1 MKRFSFSF
9 GKKIKDLQEQ
19 GGTEA
24 PRARGRRSSR
34 SLLRH
39 AEFMKEATPGSQIRM
54 VFWAAGGA
62 FSLATV
68 IWAFTLWSN
77 LKMEEIVFELSQ
89 PLAGTGDSMIQSFVL
104 RCILPMI
111 AVAAL
116 VILLLWKIRDH
127 AEEEKA
133 RTVLRIKW
141 LSRAVLV
148 ISAATAWIRLDI
160 TDYLRNRNTPSEFIA
175 ENYVDPAETKITFP
189 EKKRNLIY
197 IFLESMEDT
206 YADKEN
212 GGGFTF
218 NCIPELTKLAE
229 ENEDFSGREKTLNGA
244 YAMNG
249 ATWTMG
255 GMFAQT
261 SGLPLKTEIGNNG
274 MKNQTTFFPSITTLG
289 NILQKQGYYQVYML
303 GSDATFG
310 GRRLYYTQHGNYTIY
325 DYNYALQH
333 GWIPNGYRVWWG
345 FEDKRLISFV
355 KQELTELGSGSQP
368 FNLTM
373 LTVDTHFPDGYVCS
387 ECPDTFGSNQYANVM
402 ACSSRQI
409 AELVSWIQQQSWY
422 ENTTIVISGDH
433 LTMDGDFCNKVSS
446 KYDRKV
452 YTCYINP
459 AATVEDPDAARTY
472 TTFDDF
478 PTTLAALGCTIDGNR
493 LGLGTNLFSSTP
505 TLVEQYG
512 VSEVNTELAR
522 RSEWMENKS
531 GISQHVLQVAK
542 DLKKSKPKMHVSTVG
557 ENVVFTV
564 DNVDD
569 INDEIGALYIS
580 VFNDAGERLFLRAAE
595 KREDGSWTLTMD
607 KAAFGGDST
616 LKYKLHVDSEA
627 GDVYID
633 NGTRFT
639 IP

>member
-133 RTVLRIKW
+133 RTVLRIKR

-218 NCIPELTKLAE
+218 NCIPELT
-229 ENEDFSGREKTLNGA
+229 N
-244 YAMNG
+244 
-249 ATWTMG
+249 
-255 GMFAQT
+255 
-261 SGLPLKTEIGNNG
+261 
-274 MKNQTTFFPSITTLG
+274 
-289 NILQKQGYYQVYML
+289 
-303 GSDATFG
+303 
-310 GRRLYYTQHGNYTIY
+310 
-325 DYNYALQH
+325 
-333 GWIPNGYRVWWG
+333 
-345 FEDKRLISFV
+345 
-355 KQELTELGSGSQP
+355 
-368 FNLTM
+368 
-373 LTVDTHFPDGYVCS
+373 
-387 ECPDTFGSNQYANVM
+387 M
-402 ACSSRQI
+402 A
-409 AELVSWIQQQSWY
+409 
-422 ENTTIVISGDH
+422 
-433 LTMDGDFCNKVSS
+433 
-446 KYDRKV
+446 
-452 YTCYINP
+452 
-459 AATVEDPDAARTY
+459 
-472 TTFDDF
+472 
-478 PTTLAALGCTIDGNR
+478 
-493 LGLGTNLFSSTP
+493 
-505 TLVEQYG
+505 
-512 VSEVNTELAR
+512 
-522 RSEWMENKS
+522 
-531 GISQHVLQVAK
+531 
-542 DLKKSKPKMHVSTVG
+542 
-557 ENVVFTV
+557 
-564 DNVDD
+564 
-569 INDEIGALYIS
+569 
-580 VFNDAGERLFLRAAE
+580 
-595 KREDGSWTLTMD
+595 
-607 KAAFGGDST
+607 
-616 LKYKLHVDSEA
+616 
-627 GDVYID
+627 
-633 NGTRFT
+633 
-639 IP
+639 

>member
-1 MKRFSFSF
+1 M
-9 GKKIKDLQEQ
+9 
-19 GGTEA
+19 
-24 PRARGRRSSR
+24 
-34 SLLRH
+34 
-39 AEFMKEATPGSQIRM
+39 
-54 VFWAAGGA
+54 
-62 FSLATV
+62 
-68 IWAFTLWSN
+68 
-77 LKMEEIVFELSQ
+77 
-89 PLAGTGDSMIQSFVL
+89 
-104 RCILPMI
+104 
-111 AVAAL
+111 
-116 VILLLWKIRDH
+116 
-127 AEEEKA
+127 
-133 RTVLRIKW
+133 
-141 LSRAVLV
+141 
-148 ISAATAWIRLDI
+148 
-160 TDYLRNRNTPSEFIA
+160 
-175 ENYVDPAETKITFP
+175 
-189 EKKRNLIY
+189 
-197 IFLESMEDT
+197 
-206 YADKEN
+206 
-212 GGGFTF
+212 
-218 NCIPELTKLAE
+218 
-229 ENEDFSGREKTLNGA
+229 
-244 YAMNG
+244 
-249 ATWTMG
+249 
-255 GMFAQT
+255 
-261 SGLPLKTEIGNNG
+261 
-274 MKNQTTFFPSITTLG
+274 
-289 NILQKQGYYQVYML
+289 
-303 GSDATFG
+303 
-310 GRRLYYTQHGNYTIY
+310 
-325 DYNYALQH
+325 
-333 GWIPNGYRVWWG
+333 
-345 FEDKRLISFV
+345 

-564 DNVDD
+564 DHVDD

-607 KAAFGGDST
+607 KSAFGGDST

>member
-1 MKRFSFSF
+1 MKQQEIRRQ
-9 GKKIKDLQEQ
+9 GEKKLS
-19 GGTEA
+19 GAG
-24 PRARGRRSSR
+24 
-34 SLLRH
+34 
-39 AEFMKEATPGSQIRM
+39 TPGS
-54 VFWAAGGA
+54 AAGWGRLVLILA
-62 FSLATV
+62 FFAFGLLLSLSVRWMASN
-68 IWAFTLWSN
+68 WAELT
-77 LKMEEIVFELSQ
+77 MEEFLFQMST
-89 PLAGTGDSMIQSFVL
+89 LTGTGGAMVKGYLKGSVVPCVIITSAV
-104 RCILPMI
+104 CIGYFALKNA
-111 AVAAL
+111 AVRRRFAQ
-116 VILLLWKIRDH
+116 
-127 AEEEKA
+127 
-133 RTVLRIKW
+133 
-141 LSRAVLV
+141 AVL
-148 ISAATAWIRLDI
+148 AAGAVLLAAGLAAGAR
-160 TDYLRNRNTPSEFIA
+160 FIHIGTWLGSLGK
-175 ENYVDPAETKITFP
+175 ESDLVGSSYVDPADVRITFP
-189 EKKRNLIY
+189 EKKRNLVY
-197 IFLESMEDT
+197 LYLESMEIT
-206 YADKEN
+206 YASLED
-212 GGGFTF
+212 GGF
-218 NCIPELTKLAE
+218 NEVSRIPELTALAYE
-229 ENEDFSGREKTLNGA
+229 EGNESFSGSSGRLNGA
-244 YAMNG
+244 ISAYG
-249 ATWTMG
+249 SGWTMAAI
-255 GMFAQT
+255 FAQT
-261 SGLPLKTEIGNNG
+261 SGLPLKISINGNK
-274 MKNQTTFFPSITTLG
+274 MDSQESFFPGVTALG
-289 NILQKQGYYQVYML
+289 DILEKEGYRQAFL
-303 GSDATFG
+303 IGSDAEFG
-310 GRRLYYTQHGNYTIY
+310 GRALYMENHGGYELWDYHWALETGNIPENY
-325 DYNYALQH
+325 NVF
-333 GWIPNGYRVWWG
+333 WGYEDEKL
-345 FEDKRLISFV
+345 FEIAKKTLS
-355 KQELTELGSGSQP
+355 ELSEGDEP

-580 VFNDAGERLFLRAAE
+580 VCNDAGERLFLRAAE